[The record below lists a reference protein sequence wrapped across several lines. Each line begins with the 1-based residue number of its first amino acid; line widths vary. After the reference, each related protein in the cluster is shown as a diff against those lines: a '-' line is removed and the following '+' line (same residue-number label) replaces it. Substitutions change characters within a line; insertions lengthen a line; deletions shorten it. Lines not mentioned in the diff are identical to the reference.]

1 MDGINVD
8 FETLSED
15 AGPHFL
21 EFLRELSIECHKNNL
36 VLSVDNPVPEDFT
49 SHYDRREQGLVVDYV
64 VIMGYDEH
72 YVGSDAGSVASL
84 PWVEQG
90 VEDTLKEVPA
100 QRTVLAVPFYTRLW
114 KTTGGAVTSEAIGMS
129 ETQRI
134 LTENQVE
141 PVWDG
146 SVGQNYAEFEK
157 DNTTYQIWIEDA
169 QSLAE
174 KVKLIPKYDLAGVAQ
189 WRLGFESSDIWS
201 TISENLK
208 AS

>member
-1 MDGINVD
+1 MWD
-8 FETLSED
+8 
-15 AGPHFL
+15 
-21 EFLRELSIECHKNNL
+21 LRH
-36 VLSVDNPVPEDFT
+36 
-49 SHYDRREQGLVVDYV
+49 
-64 VIMGYDEH
+64 
-72 YVGSDAGSVASL
+72 GSVASL

-146 SVGQNYAEFEK
+146 SVGAELMQNLRK
-157 DNTTYQIWIEDA
+157 TIQHIRSGLRMPS
-169 QSLAE
+169 QLAE
-174 KVKLIPKYDLAGVAQ
+174 KVKLIP
-189 WRLGFESSDIWS
+189 EI
-201 TISENLK
+201 
-208 AS
+208 

>member
-1 MDGINVD
+1 MI
-8 FETLSED
+8 
-15 AGPHFL
+15 PPP
-21 EFLRELSIECHKNNL
+21 
-36 VLSVDNPVPEDFT
+36 VL
-49 SHYDRREQGLVVDYV
+49 
-64 VIMGYDEH
+64 
-72 YVGSDAGSVASL
+72 
-84 PWVEQG
+84 
-90 VEDTLKEVPA
+90 PA

-208 AS
+208 TS